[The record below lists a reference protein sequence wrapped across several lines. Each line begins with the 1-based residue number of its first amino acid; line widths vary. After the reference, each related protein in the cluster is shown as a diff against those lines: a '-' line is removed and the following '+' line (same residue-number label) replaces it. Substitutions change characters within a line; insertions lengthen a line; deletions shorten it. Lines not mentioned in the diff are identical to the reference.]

1 VIEQIPAAL
10 AGERLDRIVALVTGL
25 SRSESTALIAQ
36 GVVSLDGAVVTSGKF
51 RVRAEQT
58 LTIDGDPEPRPDTIP
73 EADPS
78 VPLTEVFVDDDV
90 IVIDKAEGLVVHP
103 GAGIEDGTVVS
114 GVLARYPEVATVG
127 DPTRPGIV
135 HRLDRGTSGLMVV
148 GRGRPADTARG
159 GPRATPPARRRDQGV
174 ACGAFESSTGLIDA
188 PLGRSDR
195 DRTRMAVRAE
205 GREART
211 RFEVREAFVKP
222 VLAALVM
229 CQLETGRTH
238 QIRVHLA
245 AIGHPVLGDSRY
257 GGSRAMMPLARPMLH
272 ATELTF
278 VHPGSGETMRFHV
291 EPPADMAE
299 VIDRLR
305 AESANPDPD

>member
-1 VIEQIPAAL
+1 MIEQIPDAL

-25 SRSESTALIAQ
+25 SRSESSALIEQ
-36 GVVSLDGAVVTSGKF
+36 GVVSLDGTVVISGKF

-58 LTIDGDPEPRPDTIP
+58 LTIDGDPEPRPDAIP
-73 EADPS
+73 DADPS
-78 VPLTEVFVDDDV
+78 VALTVVFADDDV
-90 IVIDKAEGLVVHP
+90 IVIDKTEGLVVHP
-103 GAGIEDGTVVS
+103 GAGIEDGTVVN
-114 GVLARYPEVATVG
+114 GVLARYPEVAAVG

-148 GRGRPADTARG
+148 ARSERAYTSLVGQLASRKAGRRYLA
-159 GPRATPPARRRDQGV
+159 V
-174 ACGAFESSTGLIDA
+174 ACGAFDAGTGLIDA

-211 RFEVREAFVKP
+211 RFEVREAYVKP

-257 GGSRAMMPLARPMLH
+257 GGSRAMMPLPRPMLH
-272 ATELTF
+272 ATELAF
-278 VHPGSGETMRFHV
+278 EHPGSGETVRFCV

-299 VIDRLR
+299 VIERLR
-305 AESANPDPD
+305 AGSANPDPD